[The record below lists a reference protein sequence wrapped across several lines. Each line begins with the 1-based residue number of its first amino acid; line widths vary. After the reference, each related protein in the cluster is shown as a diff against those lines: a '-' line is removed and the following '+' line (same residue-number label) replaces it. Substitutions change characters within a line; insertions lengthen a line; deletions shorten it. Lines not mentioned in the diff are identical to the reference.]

1 MCGVVGICG
10 NEDVFRDLYQGLLA
24 IQHRGQDSA
33 GIYTYDGLFHV
44 KKGNGLVQDIFT
56 AENAKRLKGA
66 IGIGHTRYPTVGRGQ
81 GDDAQ
86 PFFVNSP
93 YGIIMAH
100 NGNVI
105 NYSSLREDLFKKY
118 KRHLNSHNDV
128 EVILNVFAQDLAE
141 LDTLNLSPDDVFT
154 AIRKVY
160 QQVKGSY
167 SVIAY
172 IAEQGMVAFRDPY
185 GIKPLVYGERK
196 NGLYPIYG
204 IASESVSLNLMNFSN
219 ITDVLPGEAIFIDK
233 RKKLHRKIISGG
245 HHSPCLFE
253 WVYFARPDTYID
265 GVNVYECRVNLG
277 HLLAED
283 IKKLDLKIDVIVPV
297 PDSARDAA
305 IQISRDLDLKYREA
319 LVKNRYIGRTF
330 IMPEDNKRKSLPN

>member
-81 GDDAQ
+81 RDDAQ

-105 NYSSLREDLFKKY
+105 NYSSLPTFMA
-118 KRHLNSHNDV
+118 SM
-128 EVILNVFAQDLAE
+128 EVTYDFQ
-141 LDTLNLSPDDVFT
+141 SG
-154 AIRKVY
+154 R
-160 QQVKGSY
+160 Y
-167 SVIAY
+167 SVSPHNEEHEY
-172 IAEQGMVAFRDPY
+172 IFNEKMPSRIFTPA
-185 GIKPLVYGERK
+185 
-196 NGLYPIYG
+196 
-204 IASESVSLNLMNFSN
+204 NL
-219 ITDVLPGEAIFIDK
+219 
-233 RKKLHRKIISGG
+233 RR
-245 HHSPCLFE
+245 
-253 WVYFARPDTYID
+253 
-265 GVNVYECRVNLG
+265 
-277 HLLAED
+277 
-283 IKKLDLKIDVIVPV
+283 
-297 PDSARDAA
+297 
-305 IQISRDLDLKYREA
+305 
-319 LVKNRYIGRTF
+319 IGTR
-330 IMPEDNKRKSLPN
+330 